1 MSAPEALRKPYPV
14 MTSNTAP
21 AARHTLRQ
29 ALWNLRWPGLVVL
42 GPMGSLV
49 LINLFFGLPDKLWF
63 VGGGFFLFSL
73 VLFGILV
80 RGEYKQLRQPARRR

>member
-1 MSAPEALRKPYPV
+1 
-14 MTSNTAP
+14 MTANTALT
-21 AARHTLRQ
+21 ARQTLRQ

-49 LINLFFGLPDKLWF
+49 LINLFFGLPGQLWLLA
-63 VGGGFFLFSL
+63 GGFFLFSL

-80 RGEYKQLRQPARRR
+80 RGEYKQLRQPVRRR